1 MNRKAIKSVLQRKHN
16 DLINSIDDPV
26 VKELIDKNSIITGGA
41 IASMLLN
48 EPVNDYDYYFTN
60 KETALAVANYYSN
73 LFNDL
78 MNYNTEVV
86 EENNR
91 VKIKVNYEEM
101 TEQIS
106 ELEEVEDGEALE
118 NTLTENKDDKYKPI
132 FISENAI
139 TLSNKIQIVLRF
151 YGSPEEIHSNYDF
164 VHTTNY
170 WTSKDK
176 QLYLNKE
183 ALESLLSKHLIY
195 KGSKYPLCSIIRTRK
210 FIKRGWHINAGQYVK
225 MALQLNEMDLFNIDT
240 LRDQLVGVDAL
251 YFMKVIDKIKEKQ
264 NNDLDFKLDTSYLI
278 KIIDKIF

>member
-26 VKELIDKNSIITGGA
+26 VKELVDKNSIITGGA

-118 NTLTENKDDKYKPI
+118 NTLTENKDDKYRPI

>member
-101 TEQIS
+101 AEQIS

-225 MALQLNEMDLFNIDT
+225 MALQLNEIDLFNIDT

>member
-170 WTSKDK
+170 WTSENK

>member
-225 MALQLNEMDLFNIDT
+225 MALQLNEIDLFNIDT

>member
-26 VKELIDKNSIITGGA
+26 VKELVDKNSIITGGA